1 MDVVFITGIYNNC
14 DRWCEKCEQQ
24 LRCMS
29 FVMGKKIEEKG
40 GFNFEREGHRED
52 ESIWARL
59 KEVFES
65 TYEVLHELAEE
76 RGLDVE
82 DIYASENI
90 DREFWG
96 EDYEGTPREQVYQ
109 KLESSDLLRIC
120 SIYEYWADK
129 CLEQLYEIINDKEK
143 NELLEEALEVVGWYP
158 DLIQA
163 KIRRALYG
171 YHYHTANKSKTTED
185 YNGSAKV
192 ALIGVER
199 SIENWKII
207 QPLCPAYQKEISH
220 LLVVLEQLRSDAD
233 EYFPKARTFVRPGF
247 DN

>member
-1 MDVVFITGIYNNC
+1 
-14 DRWCEKCEQQ
+14 
-24 LRCMS
+24 MS

-109 KLESSDLLRIC
+109 KLESSI
-120 SIYEYWADK
+120 SSEFVVFTNIGP
-129 CLEQLYEIINDKEK
+129 INVWSSFTK
-143 NELLEEALEVVGWYP
+143 
-158 DLIQA
+158 
-163 KIRRALYG
+163 
-171 YHYHTANKSKTTED
+171 
-185 YNGSAKV
+185 
-192 ALIGVER
+192 
-199 SIENWKII
+199 
-207 QPLCPAYQKEISH
+207 
-220 LLVVLEQLRSDAD
+220 
-233 EYFPKARTFVRPGF
+233 
-247 DN
+247 